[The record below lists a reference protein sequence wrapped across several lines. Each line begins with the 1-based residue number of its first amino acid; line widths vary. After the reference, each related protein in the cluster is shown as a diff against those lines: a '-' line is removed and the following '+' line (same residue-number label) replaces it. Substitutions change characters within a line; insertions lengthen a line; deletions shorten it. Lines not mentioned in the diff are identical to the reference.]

1 MRNSY
6 AAYPGEKAD
15 TTWLVSWPESALKAM
30 ELFEEMIYGTSWD
43 ARIKDAIRSKHKVEE
58 FFQYESVQC
67 ALNEIIDLVRAE
79 RCVTAPGVHNA
90 GSAGAESADHD
101 VTADEAKDNPIVQLP
116 VEQREQWTKYVD
128 KLLDTYVVLVPEG
141 KTQQELENSIKA
153 SNLTM
158 VKGDPTGLVIYYFDV
173 KSAGECQTQPRR
185 RRTPLRDAIYTK
197 MVRAATTARTPP
209 GSTPHLRAG
218 EVAIVMDGSRRGN
231 QTKLL
236 APWRENI
243 SKKVKEDGEDDVADD
258 DDDDDDDEDKANFNH
273 KVLTVVY
280 SEEALSTR
288 RTRKRGTAFTAGLSQ
303 VEWAHMLSS
312 NKITLPDRARKF
324 FPGTT
329 AGDTIMEVTVPE
341 LATEWQL
348 PWATKKQI
356 YSKKHIIPVGGK
368 GDQLDEAEAA
378 EDLG

>member
-1 MRNSY
+1 
-6 AAYPGEKAD
+6 
-15 TTWLVSWPESALKAM
+15 
-30 ELFEEMIYGTSWD
+30 
-43 ARIKDAIRSKHKVEE
+43 
-58 FFQYESVQC
+58 
-67 ALNEIIDLVRAE
+67 
-79 RCVTAPGVHNA
+79 
-90 GSAGAESADHD
+90 
-101 VTADEAKDNPIVQLP
+101 
-116 VEQREQWTKYVD
+116 
-128 KLLDTYVVLVPEG
+128 
-141 KTQQELENSIKA
+141 
-153 SNLTM
+153 
-158 VKGDPTGLVIYYFDV
+158 
-173 KSAGECQTQPRR
+173 
-185 RRTPLRDAIYTK
+185 
-197 MVRAATTARTPP
+197 
-209 GSTPHLRAG
+209 
-218 EVAIVMDGSRRGN
+218 MDGSRRGN